1 MMNIFVYA
9 GLGLELNNICGND
22 WVFSDGD
29 PGNLSGFGSF
39 QCLKTGSSVKMV
51 TICRRRS
58 CNITR
63 LLYLV
68 LIGNQNNTHYVEKDN
83 ESVPLISSHSR
94 RYRRRSCNSNPE
106 GSSVAKSKNPAS
118 LNIGCPPSSVEIPTA
133 NIPTIVSASKDRYF
147 PSQPGPVEVGMTE
160 ELYKNS

>member
-1 MMNIFVYA
+1 MVVHYLKLSKKRRSGCRDSFSLMMNIFVYA

-51 TICRRRS
+51 TICRR
-58 CNITR
+58 
-63 LLYLV
+63 
-68 LIGNQNNTHYVEKDN
+68 DN
-83 ESVPLISSHSR
+83 ESVSLISSHSR
-94 RYRRRSCNSNPE
+94 RYRRRSCNLNPE
-106 GSSVAKSKNPAS
+106 GSSVEKSKNPAS
-118 LNIGCPPSSVEIPTA
+118 LNIGCPPSSVEIPTT